1 MIKISIKILGFN
13 FSNSIL
19 DNSKSDKK
27 IESIAKE
34 IHIWNRV
41 RFSLRGKNVINNQTL
56 LSKLWYI
63 DPNIPKKNIQFPLE
77 QEENTTPQTPGSTL
91 HLDE

>member
-63 DPNIPKKNIQFPLE
+63 DQNIPKKNIQFPLE
-77 QEENTTPQTPGSTL
+77 QEENTTPRQPGSTL

>member
-13 FSNSIL
+13 FNNSIL

-27 IESIAKE
+27 SEGIARE

-41 RFSLRGKNVINNQTL
+41 RFRLRGKNVIDNQTL
-56 LSKLWYI
+56 SSKLWYMNQ
-63 DPNIPKKNIQFPLE
+63 NIPKKNIQFPLE
-77 QEENTTPQTPGSTL
+77 QEENTISQTPGSTL
-91 HLDE
+91 HLNE